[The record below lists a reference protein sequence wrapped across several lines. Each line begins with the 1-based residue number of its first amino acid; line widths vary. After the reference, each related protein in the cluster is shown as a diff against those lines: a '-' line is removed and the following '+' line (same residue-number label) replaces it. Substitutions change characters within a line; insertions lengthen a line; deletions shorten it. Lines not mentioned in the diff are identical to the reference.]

1 MTQSLKRV
9 CEGLVLLKKGLG
21 CPEAMSLLIEDRRRL
36 IGISQGRGV
45 DCGGLYCVLMVCTAS
60 RETVKSLT

>member
-1 MTQSLKRV
+1 MTQSLKGV

-21 CPEAMSLLIEDRRRL
+21 CPEAISLLIEDRRRL
-36 IGISQGRGV
+36 IGISKGRGV

-60 RETVKSLT
+60 RETVKLLT